1 MLPIPNV
8 STNLIKDYPP
18 LNVLLELLIL
28 LFLARLFSESAE
40 RLEQPA
46 TVGELT
52 VGILLAAAATFWGTS
67 FPFLVQLTTSKTL
80 EDIANL
86 GIFFLVLLAGIESKL
101 QELRQNSRSA
111 IFVAL
116 GGALIPLIS
125 GFILGWLFLPES
137 EVKSIQAF
145 LIGITM
151 SITSIPATIKALTEF
166 GLLHS
171 RMGQTIVGAAIVD
184 DIVGLFLLAI
194 LTSMIQTGHIPNPMV
209 FIVLLGK
216 VGIFFGITI
225 GLGIHVYPKVRQS
238 LKALKMAAVE
248 FSVLMIVALAYGL
261 LAEALDMHW
270 ILGAFMAG
278 LFFEPSRVGQETY
291 QEIQLIVTGITQG
304 VLGPLFFIW
313 IGTHVEIATLT
324 SIPLFMALLLL
335 IAFTG
340 KIVGCGFPAYWG
352 GLDRRNA
359 MSVGVGMSNRG
370 AMELIILSIALEAG
384 LFAYGNQDNV
394 IVSHL
399 FSALVLMGVITT
411 LLSLVILRRVLPKSP
426 T

>member
-1 MLPIPNV
+1 M
-8 STNLIKDYPP
+8 
-18 LNVLLELLIL
+18 NVLLELLIL
-28 LFLARLFSESAE
+28 LLLARLCSEGAE
-40 RLEQPA
+40 RLGYPA
-46 TVGELT
+46 AVGELT
-52 VGILLAAAATFWGTS
+52 VGILLAAAATFWGTNL
-67 FPFLVQLTTSKTL
+67 PFLIQLTTSETL
-80 EDIANL
+80 EALANL

-101 QELRQNSRSA
+101 EELQQNSRSA

-116 GGALIPLIS
+116 GGALIPLVS

-145 LIGITM
+145 LIGVTM

-184 DIVGLFLLAI
+184 DILGLFLLAI
-194 LTSMIQTGHIPNPMV
+194 LTSMIQTGHIPDPMV

-225 GLGIHVYPKVRQS
+225 SLGIHVYPKVSQQI
-238 LKALKMAAVE
+238 KALKIAAVE
-248 FSVLMIVALAYGL
+248 FSVLMVVALAYGL

-278 LFFEPSRVGQETY
+278 LYFEPSRVGQEAY
-291 QEIQLIVTGITQG
+291 QEMKLIVTGITLG

-313 IGTHVEIATLT
+313 IGTHVEVATLT
-324 SIPLFMALLLL
+324 SLPLFMTLLLL
-335 IAFTG
+335 IAFAG
-340 KIVGCGFPAYWG
+340 KMIGSGFPAYWG
-352 GLDRRNA
+352 GLNRREA
-359 MSVGVGMSNRG
+359 ISVGIGMSNRG
-370 AMELIILSIALEAG
+370 AMELIVLSIAFEAG
-384 LFAYGNQDNV
+384 LFAQGNHDNA

-411 LLSLVILRRVLPKSP
+411 FVSLVILRRVLPKSLR
-426 T
+426 